1 MRLFVAL
8 DLNSRVVTNLTELVH
23 SLAPMAPVRWVHP
36 KNMHLTL
43 KYIGDWEV
51 ERLEEVIDA
60 LREIRVPTRFNVH
73 LAGLGFFPSTKN
85 PRVFWATAENT
96 PPLRQLASS
105 VDSRLAALG
114 IAPEVRPYTPHITLG
129 RLRSRDLTEMHE
141 AVEELPTRDFGL
153 IEPESFALFGSQLTQ
168 QGPSYQKIEE
178 FPFLMSVAKAKDH
191 GAHAAMRY

>member
-43 KYIGDWEV
+43 KYIGEWDLD
-51 ERLEEVIDA
+51 RLDDVIDA
-60 LREIRVPTRFNVH
+60 LREVRVASRFNVH
-73 LAGLGFFPSTKN
+73 LAGLGFFPSVRN

-141 AVEELPTRDFGL
+141 AVEELPTRDFGI
-153 IEPESFALFGSQLTQ
+153 IEPESFTLYGSQLSQ
-168 QGPSYQKIEE
+168 QGPSYRKIEE
-178 FPFLMSVAKAKDH
+178 FPFLMSVANAKH
-191 GAHAAMRY
+191 QGARVAMRY

>member
-43 KYIGDWEV
+43 KYIGEWDLD
-51 ERLEEVIDA
+51 RLDDVIDA
-60 LREIRVPTRFNVH
+60 LREVRVASRFNVH
-73 LAGLGFFPSTKN
+73 LAGLGFFPSVRN

-141 AVEELPTRDFGL
+141 AVEELPTRDFGI
-153 IEPESFALFGSQLTQ
+153 IEPESFTLYGSQLTQ
-168 QGPSYQKIEE
+168 QGPSYRKIEE
-178 FPFLMSVAKAKDH
+178 FPFLMPVANAKSQ
-191 GAHAAMRY
+191 GTRVAMRY

>member
-1 MRLFVAL
+1 M
-8 DLNSRVVTNLTELVH
+8 TELVH

-43 KYIGDWEV
+43 KYIGEWDLD
-51 ERLEEVIDA
+51 RLDDVIDA
-60 LREIRVPTRFNVH
+60 LREVRVASRFNVH
-73 LAGLGFFPSTKN
+73 LAGLGFFPSVRN

-141 AVEELPTRDFGL
+141 AVEELPTRDFGI
-153 IEPESFALFGSQLTQ
+153 IEPESFTLYGSQLSQ
-168 QGPSYQKIEE
+168 QGPSYRKIEE
-178 FPFLMSVAKAKDH
+178 FPFLMSVANAKH
-191 GAHAAMRY
+191 QGARVAMRY

>member
-43 KYIGDWEV
+43 KYIGEWDLD
-51 ERLEEVIDA
+51 RLDDVIDA
-60 LREIRVPTRFNVH
+60 LREVRVASRFNVH
-73 LAGLGFFPSTKN
+73 LAGLGFFPSVRN

-141 AVEELPTRDFGL
+141 AVEELPTRDFGI
-153 IEPESFALFGSQLTQ
+153 IEPESFTLYGSQLTQ
-168 QGPSYQKIEE
+168 QGPSYRKIEE
-178 FPFLMSVAKAKDH
+178 FPFLMSVANAKH
-191 GAHAAMRY
+191 QGARVAMRY

>member
-43 KYIGDWEV
+43 KYIGEWDLD
-51 ERLEEVIDA
+51 RLDDVIDA
-60 LREIRVPTRFNVH
+60 LREVRVASRFNVH
-73 LAGLGFFPSTKN
+73 LAGLGFFPSVRN

-105 VDSRLAALG
+105 IDSRLAALG

-141 AVEELPTRDFGL
+141 AVEELPTRDFGI
-153 IEPESFALFGSQLTQ
+153 IEPESFTLYGSQLTQ
-168 QGPSYQKIEE
+168 QGPSYRKIEE
-178 FPFLMSVAKAKDH
+178 FPFLMSVANAKH
-191 GAHAAMRY
+191 QGARVAMRY